1 MGFILKDILKFR
13 LSTKKSL
20 AELYNPET
28 MPAELLELHQRN
40 DALVESCY
48 RDKTFASDEERLSF
62 LLGIYNQKIQELDAN
77 KKSSKSKK

>member
-1 MGFILKDILKFR
+1 
-13 LSTKKSL
+13 
-20 AELYNPET
+20 

-62 LLGIYNQKIQELDAN
+62 LLGIYNQKIQELDVN